1 MISKYYFLLKEPGL
15 LGEVPDPW
23 FGTGNV
29 KDSKEHIFKAE
40 KKEAISTIRVI
51 SKRAN
56 LKSLPLTTQNGKIYK
71 GFKYIKYV

>member
-1 MISKYYFLLKEPGL
+1 MILKYYFLLKDPGL

-29 KDSKEHIFKAE
+29 KDSKEHIFQAE
-40 KKEAISTIRVI
+40 NKDAIITIMVI

-56 LKSLPLTTQNGKIYK
+56 LKRLPLTTQNGKIYK